1 MIVINNNSKTQLV
14 NFSSMNNY
22 VSPKNN
28 LIDIRSN
35 KKYQLN
41 DEHKLEIPKMSS
53 MIFKVE

>member
-1 MIVINNNSKTQLV
+1 MIVVNNNSKTQLV

-28 LIDIRSN
+28 LIDMRSN

-41 DEHKLEIPKMSS
+41 DEHKLEIPEMSC

>member
-1 MIVINNNSKTQLV
+1 
-14 NFSSMNNY
+14 MNNY

-41 DEHKLEIPKMSS
+41 DENKLEIPEMSC

>member
-1 MIVINNNSKTQLV
+1 MIVVNNNSKTQLV

-41 DEHKLEIPKMSS
+41 DENKLEIPEMSC